1 MLMLQLHRLT
11 PRPVKLSIALLEV
24 KCAMQRLIKIVRSVD
39 KVSKVLVCWKSVAP
53 WEEEAAGVGISL
65 WPERVKRWNGEVGG
79 GTMMK
84 TMVVRNELYTSAK
97 SKAMAATD
105 TIRPSRPSLRQSHHV
120 ISYTPPDLIPG
131 EAAELTFVVSLL
143 HLTCSV
149 FVWCGQSEYGIDQML
164 AGSNTVEAA
173 AADKNAVEAAA
184 MEQEALASLS
194 EEDRRQLQ
202 VEREADA
209 QLEQAMR
216 EAGRSGDGDGDGAS
230 LEAIRVAPKGV
241 LARHWGM
248 AMQRRSG
255 KVSDGGES
263 GRY

>member
-1 MLMLQLHRLT
+1 
-11 PRPVKLSIALLEV
+11 
-24 KCAMQRLIKIVRSVD
+24 
-39 KVSKVLVCWKSVAP
+39 
-53 WEEEAAGVGISL
+53 
-65 WPERVKRWNGEVGG
+65 
-79 GTMMK
+79 
-84 TMVVRNELYTSAK
+84 
-97 SKAMAATD
+97 MAATD
-105 TIRPSRPSLRQSHHV
+105 TIQPSRPSLRQSHHV

-143 HLTCSV
+143 HLTDSV

-248 AMQRRSG
+248 AMQGRSG
-255 KVSDGGES
+255 KPPAKSALFRTSSDLATPIAGRLAARHPIQQIHLSLSIDPELLGEGGPGGGAAMMPPLLAAPGSNRS
-263 GRY
+263 GGLLFHLEKGIDEMLRSELATKGAT